1 MPVSLQHMSLDWGR
15 KPLKHRENTQA
26 PRTQGVMN
34 AHNEVRVYVRTRPTA
49 QFAQELIECLPDKQT
64 VNVRQRKISRKG
76 VLNNQMSSWSFR
88 LNGVLHN
95 ISQEDVYQQVAHSV
109 VLGALEGYNG
119 TVMCFGQTGAGKT
132 FTMTGAT
139 ESYKQR
145 GIIPRAIQEVFHEID
160 NRVDHT
166 FSVHLSFLEIYNETL
181 VDLLASV
188 KGGQTK
194 HCGTM
199 AVVEEPEG
207 GVSVKGLSLHP
218 VHREEE
224 ALNLLFE
231 GEMNKIIGEH
241 ALNKHSSR
249 SHCIFTVHV
258 ESRSRTLSNAT
269 YITSKLN
276 LVDLAGSERLSKT
289 GSEGQVQREALYI
302 NKSLSF
308 LEQAIL
314 ALADRRR
321 DHVPFRQSK
330 LTHALKDSL
339 GGNCNTVLVANIYG
353 EAAQIDETLSTLRFA
368 ARMKC
373 VCTEPSVNTHID
385 PALQVQTLQKEI
397 QLLKQELSFHN
408 TLANQAA
415 VTYED
420 LSEAQLAV
428 VKSEVQS
435 YLAGTLDEITIVSI
449 RQIRAV
455 FAQFKNAF
463 QEQEKQLKAQKS
475 IVVKNTPSTLS
486 MSDAKEPVEEMEG
499 ANRLSVPASS
509 QRQSVSPSSSKGKK
523 VKESSRKNG
532 QGSTGSGDH
541 LTMTQSETEILVPP
555 SAAETKKSP
564 KDDAKK
570 RCDTPPSKMEAF
582 EVYKSERGH
591 EINRIL
597 KENKSVLKERLAQ
610 LHNLTGVINSI
621 KRDIDHMRSELQ
633 LYREERQSQGQLVSA
648 DGEPVLDEAEVTLL
662 IKLRGAKDQY
672 RQNHEELLS
681 TKAEVQ
687 YCRHLVDQ
695 CRMRLFSEFESW
707 YNESFLLPDEVLDIF
722 KDGGPIR
729 AGLVPVDKAL
739 ALVSNTARIEGDEQE
754 HTELLADSPSATS
767 FYNAYNRTVQRRAPH
782 CTVYRK
788 SSMGPDTDK
797 LKSLAAVT
805 RRGR

>member
-1 MPVSLQHMSLDWGR
+1 MSV
-15 KPLKHRENTQA
+15 PNE
-26 PRTQGVMN
+26 GV
-34 AHNEVRVYVRTRPTA
+34 EVYVRTRPTA
-49 QFAQELIECLPDKQT
+49 QFAQELIEYLPDKQT
-64 VNVRQRKISRKG
+64 VNVRHRKNSRKG
-76 VLNNQMSSWSFR
+76 VLNNQMSAWTFR

-95 ISQEDVYQQVAHSV
+95 ISQEEVYEQVAHSV

-160 NRVDHT
+160 NRVDHS

-188 KGGQTK
+188 KGGQMK
-194 HCGTM
+194 HCGPL

-241 ALNKHSSR
+241 ALNKNSSR
-249 SHCIFTVHV
+249 SHCIFTIYI

-269 YITSKLN
+269 YVTSKLN

-302 NKSLSF
+302 NRSLSF

-314 ALADRRR
+314 ALADQRRE
-321 DHVPFRQSK
+321 HVPFRQSK

-353 EAAQIDETLSTLRFA
+353 EAAQIEETLSTLRFA

-373 VCTEPSVNTHID
+373 VCTEPSVNKHIN
-385 PALQVQTLQKEI
+385 PALQVQILQKEI

-408 TLANQAA
+408 TLASQAP

-420 LSEAQLAV
+420 LSETQLAM
-428 VKSEVQS
+428 VKSEVQR

-449 RQIRAV
+449 RQIQAV
-455 FAQFKNAF
+455 FAQFKKAF
-463 QEQEKQLKAQKS
+463 QEQEQRLKEQKC
-475 IVVKNTPSTLS
+475 IVVENPRSTLPTA
-486 MSDAKEPVEEMEG
+486 DAQVQEPVEEVEG
-499 ANRLSVPASS
+499 ENRLVVPALS
-509 QRQSVSPSSSKGKK
+509 QRQRVSPGRSKGKK
-523 VKESSRKNG
+523 LKESSRKNS
-532 QGSTGSGDH
+532 QGSTVPGEH
-541 LTMTQSETEILVPP
+541 LTKTQSETEILIPP
-555 SAAETKKSP
+555 SAAEEESAR
-564 KDDAKK
+564 DEAKK
-570 RCDTPPSKMEAF
+570 RSEYELITLPSKVEAF
-582 EVYKSERGH
+582 EIYKSERGH

-597 KENKSVLKERLAQ
+597 KENKSVLKERLVQ
-610 LHNLTGVINSI
+610 LHNLTGIIDSI
-621 KRDIDHMRSELQ
+621 KQDIDHMSSEIQ
-633 LYREERQSQGQLVSA
+633 LFREQRQSQGQLVSA
-648 DGEPVLDEAEVTLL
+648 DGEPVQDESEVTLL

-672 RQNHEELLS
+672 RQNYEELLS

-695 CRMRLFSEFESW
+695 CRVRLFTEFESW
-707 YNESFLLPDEVLDIF
+707 YNESFPQPDEVRSIF
-722 KDGGPIR
+722 KDGGSVGP
-729 AGLVPVDKAL
+729 GLIHVDKTL
-739 ALVSNTARIEGDEQE
+739 ALEDDEQE
-754 HTELLADSPSATS
+754 HSEHTRLVEDSPSVAS
-767 FYNAYNRTVQRRAPH
+767 FNNAYNRTV
-782 CTVYRK
+782 
-788 SSMGPDTDK
+788 
-797 LKSLAAVT
+797 
-805 RRGR
+805 

>member
-1 MPVSLQHMSLDWGR
+1 MS
-15 KPLKHRENTQA
+15 
-26 PRTQGVMN
+26 

-49 QFAQELIECLPDKQT
+49 QFAQELIEYLPDNQT
-64 VNVRQRKISRKG
+64 VNVRLRKNSRKG
-76 VLNNQMSSWSFR
+76 VLSNQMSSWTFR

-95 ISQEDVYQQVAHSV
+95 VSQEEVYQQVAHSV

-160 NRVDHT
+160 SRVDHT
-166 FSVHLSFLEIYNETL
+166 ISVHISYLEIYNETF

-194 HCGTM
+194 HCGTL

-241 ALNKHSSR
+241 ALNKNSSR
-249 SHCIFTVHV
+249 SHCIFTIHI

-269 YITSKLN
+269 YVTSKLN

-289 GSEGQVQREALYI
+289 GSEGQVQKEALYI
-302 NKSLSF
+302 NRSLSF

-321 DHVPFRQSK
+321 EHVPFRQSK

-373 VCTEPSVNTHID
+373 VCTEPSVNKHID
-385 PALQVQTLQKEI
+385 PVLEVQRLQKEI
-397 QLLKQELSFHN
+397 QRLKQELSFHN
-408 TLANQAA
+408 TLANRAA

-420 LSEAQLAV
+420 LSETQEAV
-428 VKSEVQS
+428 VKSEVQR

-449 RQIRAV
+449 RQIQAV
-455 FAQFKNAF
+455 FAQFKKAF
-463 QEQEKQLKAQKS
+463 QEQEQQLKEQKS
-475 IVVKNTPSTLS
+475 QKCIVVENTQNTLS
-486 MSDAKEPVEEMEG
+486 TSDAKEPVEEVEG
-499 ANRLSVPASS
+499 ENRLSVPASTK
-509 QRQSVSPSSSKGKK
+509 RQSVSPGRSKGKK
-523 VKESSRKNG
+523 VKESSGKNG
-532 QGSTGSGDH
+532 QGSTGPGEQ
-541 LTMTQSETEILVPP
+541 LTMMQRETEVLVPP
-555 SAAETKKSP
+555 SVAESKETA

-570 RCDTPPSKMEAF
+570 STPPSKMEAF
-582 EVYKSERGH
+582 EVYKSERGC

-610 LHNLTGVINSI
+610 LHNLTGIINSI
-621 KRDIDHMRSELQ
+621 KRDIDHMSSDLQ
-633 LYREERQSQGQLVSA
+633 LCREQRQSQGQLVSA
-648 DGEPVLDEAEVTLL
+648 DGEPVLDEAEVALL
-662 IKLRGAKDQY
+662 IKLREAKDEY
-672 RQNHEELLS
+672 RQNYEELLS

-695 CRMRLFSEFESW
+695 CRIRLFTEFESW
-707 YNESFLLPDEVLDIF
+707 YNESFLLPDEILSIL

-729 AGLVPVDKAL
+729 PGLVPVDKAL
-739 ALVSNTARIEGDEQE
+739 ALVSNTEGDEQE
-754 HTELLADSPSATS
+754 HSECTKLLADSPSATS
-767 FYNAYNRTVQRRAPH
+767 FYNAYNRTAQRVRH
-782 CTVYRK
+782 TDTHTHTHKYRK
-788 SSMGPDTDK
+788 QGNYTENVSMIK
-797 LKSLAAVT
+797 QLYLKT
-805 RRGR
+805 TTT